1 MRKKICF
8 VIGTR
13 PEIIKLGPVYN
24 YFRKKRK
31 FHVSSYFTYQHTEIG
46 QDVIEHFNFK
56 IQKKK
61 ARIIKKTDLNQKMSS
76 IIIDLKNYLIKNNIS
91 GIFVLGDTLT
101 AMIASIVAFNLKV
114 KIFYV
119 ESGLRTYD
127 HLEPWP
133 EEGYRRLI

>member
-1 MRKKICF
+1 
-8 VIGTR
+8 
-13 PEIIKLGPVYN
+13 
-24 YFRKKRK
+24 
-31 FHVSSYFTYQHTEIG
+31 
-46 QDVIEHFNFK
+46 
-56 IQKKK
+56 
-61 ARIIKKTDLNQKMSS
+61 MSS

-133 EEGYRRLI
+133 KKDIED